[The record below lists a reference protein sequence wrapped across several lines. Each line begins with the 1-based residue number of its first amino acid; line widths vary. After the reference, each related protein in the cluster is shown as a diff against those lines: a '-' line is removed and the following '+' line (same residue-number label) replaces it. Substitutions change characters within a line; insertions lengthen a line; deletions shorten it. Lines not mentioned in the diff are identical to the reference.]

1 MIRMKKTY
9 FLLFLLA
16 ISLGAFAQG
25 VQTKG
30 FAVMQ
35 PGFDFQAYEF
45 TRHACT
51 DNEIQLD
58 VLYCGICHS
67 DLHEAHEDWWSEH
80 YPLVPGHEIVGD
92 VPLQYRGVKR

>member
-1 MIRMKKTY
+1 MQQIRTLDENKSLWLAYDDPNIVEMAMQEELYKRMIRMKKTY
-9 FLLFLLA
+9 FLSFLLA

-58 VLYCGICHS
+58 V
-67 DLHEAHEDWWSEH
+67 
-80 YPLVPGHEIVGD
+80 
-92 VPLQYRGVKR
+92 R